1 MQELLNVN
9 KFSFSTPKEIKEKGM
24 ENIIDVVV

>member
-9 KFSFSTPKEIKEKGM
+9 KFSFQLQKKCKEKGM